1 MDDGT
6 NTNCT
11 GINNKAPQ
19 AVFGATTTDKNIN
32 CLLLNNKNT
41 GGTIVGFDNKA
52 ASGIKIFRNNAY
64 DTAHPT
70 ITGGAG
76 SDIDTATCIQNLT
89 IEQAKI
95 EVPSFVGVAT
105 TEEQLQELH
114 EYKENI
120 LTNLR
125 PQIGST
131 LIGAGVN
138 NATYP
143 NPTDFEGVERPEN
156 CAIGI
161 LEPEI

>member
-1 MDDGT
+1 M
-6 NTNCT
+6 
-11 GINNKAPQ
+11 
-19 AVFGATTTDKNIN
+19 
-32 CLLLNNKNT
+32 NNKNT

-52 ASGIKIFRNNAY
+52 ASGIKIFRNNSY

-114 EYKENI
+114 EYKEDI
-120 LTNLR
+120 LTNLK
-125 PQIGST
+125 PKAGSI
-131 LIGAGVN
+131 LKGAGVN
-138 NATYP
+138 NTTYP
-143 NPTDFEGVERPEN
+143 NPTDYEGTERPE
-156 CAIGI
+156 ASTIGI
-161 LEPEI
+161 LEGE